1 MINIILAWLIVPFVP
16 FLFWGDLANAIPQ
29 NEIYG
34 LISSEKRTQI
44 ERVLGQED
52 KDKKPFTGDPDCPAG
67 SSLLSEN
74 VYASGFLPV
83 KKDDYQN
90 LKLWAGSSVA
100 IDVDSGTVLHFDNA
114 KKRTQ
119 IASLTKMMTAIL
131 TIENIKDLE
140 KETVT
145 IPKGIVSIPGTIVGC
160 PRTGF
165 CTSNRLYVGEKVK
178 AIDLLKAMLM
188 NSANDA
194 AYSLAVHI
202 AGSEE
207 KFVEMMNEKAK
218 SLGLS
223 DTNFCTASGLET
235 DGQESECYSSAYD
248 IAKIGSASLGY
259 DLIWNIMKIPEDQFY
274 SADGKYLHV
283 LKNTDLLLGTMPNC
297 LGGKTG
303 FTPMA
308 GKSLLLGITDAGQK
322 HRIISV
328 LLNDENRWEDM
339 RVLNNWIFN
348 NYEWR

>member
-1 MINIILAWLIVPFVP
+1 MIKIIFAILAVPFMPV
-16 FLFWGDLANAIPQ
+16 LFWHDLANDISSK
-29 NEIYG
+29 NIYG
-34 LISSEKRTQI
+34 MLSSENRTKV

-52 KDKKPFTGDPDCPAG
+52 MNKKPFAGDPDCPAG
-67 SSLLSEN
+67 NSLLSDN

-100 IDVDSGTVLHFDNA
+100 IDVDSGAVLHFDNA

-131 TIENIKDLE
+131 VIENIKDLD
-140 KETVT
+140 KEAVA
-145 IPKGIVSIPGTIVGC
+145 IPTEALYIPGTIVGC

-165 CTSNRLYVGEKVK
+165 CPSNRLYAGEKVY

-188 NSANDA
+188 NSANNA

-202 AGSEE
+202 AGSED
-207 KFVEMMNEKAK
+207 KFVDMMNEKAK
-218 SLGLS
+218 ELGLT
-223 DTNFCTASGLET
+223 DTHFCTASGLEI
-235 DGQESECYSSAYD
+235 DGQENECYSSAYD

-259 DLIWNIMKIPEDQFY
+259 DLIWNIMKIPEGQFY
-274 SADGKYLHV
+274 STDGKFMHV
-283 LKNTDLLLGTMPNC
+283 LKNTDLLLGTTPNC

-308 GKSLLLGITDAGQK
+308 GKSLLLGLTDAGQK
-322 HRIISV
+322 HRVISV

-339 RVLNNWIFN
+339 RILNSWIFS
-348 NYEWR
+348 NYEWK

>member
-1 MINIILAWLIVPFVP
+1 MLQIIFTIIAIPFIP
-16 FLFWGDLANAIPQ
+16 LMFWGDLANSIPK
-29 NEIYG
+29 NEIYRM
-34 LISSEKRTQI
+34 ISSEKRTQI
-44 ERVLGQED
+44 EKVLGQED
-52 KDKKPFTGDPDCPAG
+52 KNKKPFTGDPDCPVG

-100 IDVDSGTVLHFDNA
+100 IDVDSGAVLHFDNA

-131 TIENIKDLE
+131 VIENIKDLE
-140 KETVT
+140 NEVVT
-145 IPKGIVSIPGTIVGC
+145 IPKGIVNIPGTIVGC
-160 PRTGF
+160 PRTGY
-165 CTSNRLYVGEKVK
+165 CLSNRLYVGEKVK

-188 NSANDA
+188 NSANDS
-194 AYSLAVHI
+194 AYSLAAHI

-207 KFVEMMNEKAK
+207 KFVSMMNEKAK

-223 DTNFCTASGLET
+223 DTKFCTASGLEI

-259 DLIWNIMKIPEDQFY
+259 DLIWDIMKIPEGQFY
-274 SADGKYLHV
+274 STDGKYMHV
-283 LKNTDLLLGTMPNC
+283 LKNTDLLLGTTPNC

-308 GKSLLLGITDAGQK
+308 GKSLLLGLTDAGQK
-322 HRIISV
+322 HRVISV

-339 RVLNNWIFN
+339 RILNNWIFS
-348 NYEWR
+348 NYEWK

>member
-1 MINIILAWLIVPFVP
+1 MIKIIFAWLALPFVP
-16 FLFWGDLANAIPQ
+16 FMFWKDLANSVSQ
-29 NEIYG
+29 RDIYG
-34 LISSEKRTQI
+34 MLSSENRTKV

-52 KDKKPFTGDPDCPAG
+52 VNKKPFTGDPDCPAD
-67 SSLLSEN
+67 SVLSN
-74 VYASGFLPV
+74 SVYASGFLPV
-83 KKDDYQN
+83 KKDDYKN

-100 IDVDSGTVLHFDNA
+100 IDVDSGVVLHSDNA

-119 IASLTKMMTAIL
+119 IASLTKMMTAVL
-131 TIENIKDLE
+131 TIENIKDLN
-140 KETVT
+140 KEVVAIPREAAYIEGTV
-145 IPKGIVSIPGTIVGC
+145 VGC

-165 CTSNRLYVGEKVK
+165 CPSNRLYTGEKVY

-194 AYSLAVHI
+194 AFSLAVHI
-202 AGSEE
+202 AGSQD

-218 SLGLS
+218 NLGLT
-223 DTNFCTASGLET
+223 DTHFCTASGLEIEGRE
-235 DGQESECYSSAYD
+235 DQCYSSAYD

-274 SADGKYLHV
+274 STDGKYMHV
-283 LKNTDLLLGTMPNC
+283 LKNTDLLLGTTPNC

-308 GKSLLLGITDAGQK
+308 GKSLLLGLTDAGQK
-322 HRIISV
+322 HRVISV

-339 RVLNNWIFN
+339 KILNNWIFN
-348 NYEWR
+348 NYEWK

>member
-1 MINIILAWLIVPFVP
+1 MIKIIFAWLAVPFVP
-16 FLFWGDLANAIPQ
+16 FLFWGDLANTVPK

-34 LISSEKRTQI
+34 MISPEKRTQI

-52 KDKKPFTGDPDCPAG
+52 KSKQPFTGDPDCPAG
-67 SSLLSEN
+67 NSLLSEN

-83 KKDDYQN
+83 KKDDYQD

-131 TIENIKDLE
+131 AIENIKDLN
-140 KETVT
+140 KEIVT
-145 IPKGIVSIPGTIVGC
+145 IPSEAMLIQGTIVGC

-165 CTSNRLYVGEKVK
+165 CPSNRLYAGEKVY

-188 NSANDA
+188 NSANNA

-202 AGSEE
+202 AGSED
-207 KFVEMMNEKAK
+207 KFVDMMNEKAK
-218 SLGLS
+218 ELGLT
-223 DTNFCTASGLET
+223 DTHFCTASGLEI
-235 DGQESECYSSAYD
+235 DGQENECYSSAYD
-248 IAKIGSASLGY
+248 VAKIGAASLGY
-259 DLIWNIMKIPEDQFY
+259 DLIWDIMKIPEGQFY
-274 SADGKYLHV
+274 STDGKYMHV
-283 LKNTDLLLGTMPNC
+283 LKNTDLLLGTTPNC

-308 GKSLLLGITDAGQK
+308 GKSLLLGLTDAGQK
-322 HRIISV
+322 HRVISV

-339 RVLNNWIFN
+339 KTLNSWIFN
-348 NYEWR
+348 NYVWK

>member
-1 MINIILAWLIVPFVP
+1 ML
-16 FLFWGDLANAIPQ
+16 
-29 NEIYG
+29 
-34 LISSEKRTQI
+34 SSENRTKV
-44 ERVLGQED
+44 EKVLGQED
-52 KDKKPFTGDPDCPAG
+52 VNKKAFTGDPDCPAG
-67 SSLLSEN
+67 NSLLSDN

-100 IDVDSGTVLHFDNA
+100 VDVDSGTVLHFDNA

-131 TIENIKDLE
+131 VIENIKDLD
-140 KETVT
+140 KEVVA
-145 IPKGIVSIPGTIVGC
+145 IPTEALYIPGTIVGC

-165 CTSNRLYVGEKVK
+165 CPSNRLYAGEKVY
-178 AIDLLKAMLM
+178 AMDLLKAMLM
-188 NSANDA
+188 NSANNA

-207 KFVEMMNEKAK
+207 KFVDMMNEKAK
-218 SLGLS
+218 SLGLA
-223 DTNFCTASGLET
+223 DTHFCTASGLEI

-248 IAKIGSASLGY
+248 IAKIGAASLGY
-259 DLIWNIMKIPEDQFY
+259 DLIWDIMKIPEGQFY
-274 SADGKYLHV
+274 STDGKFMHV
-283 LKNTDLLLGTMPNC
+283 LKNTDLLLGTTPNC

-308 GKSLLLGITDAGQK
+308 GKSLLLGLTDAGQK
-322 HRIISV
+322 HRVISV

-339 RVLNNWIFN
+339 RILNNWIFS
-348 NYEWR
+348 NYEWK

>member
-1 MINIILAWLIVPFVP
+1 MIKIIFAWLAAPFVP
-16 FLFWGDLANAIPQ
+16 FLFWGDMAKTIPQ

-52 KDKKPFTGDPDCPAG
+52 KNKQPFIGDPDCPAG
-67 SSLLSEN
+67 SSLLSDN

-100 IDVDSGTVLHFDNA
+100 IDVDSGAVLHFDNA

-131 TIENIKDLE
+131 VIENIKDLD
-140 KETVT
+140 KEVVT
-145 IPKGIVSIPGTIVGC
+145 IPTEALYIPGTIVGC

-165 CTSNRLYVGEKVK
+165 CPSNRLYAGEKVY
-178 AIDLLKAMLM
+178 AMDLLKAMLM
-188 NSANDA
+188 NSANNA

-207 KFVEMMNEKAK
+207 KFVNMMNEKTK
-218 SLGLS
+218 ELGLT
-223 DTNFCTASGLET
+223 DTHFCTASGLEI
-235 DGQESECYSSAYD
+235 DGRENECYSSAYD

-259 DLIWNIMKIPEDQFY
+259 DLIWDIMKIPEDQFY
-274 SADGKYLHV
+274 STDGKYMHV
-283 LKNTDLLLGTMPNC
+283 LKNTDLLLDTTPNC

-308 GKSLLLGITDAGQK
+308 GKSLLLGLTDAGQK
-322 HRIISV
+322 HRVISV

-339 RVLNNWIFN
+339 RVLNSWIFS
-348 NYEWR
+348 NYEWK

>member
-1 MINIILAWLIVPFVP
+1 MIQVIFTWLAMPFVP
-16 FLFWGDLANAIPQ
+16 FLFWGDLADNIPQ

-34 LISSEKRTQI
+34 MISSEKRTQI

-52 KDKKPFTGDPDCPAG
+52 ENKKPFTGDPDCPVG

-131 TIENIKDLE
+131 VIENIKDLDN
-140 KETVT
+140 ETVT
-145 IPKGIVSIPGTIVGC
+145 ITKGILTIPGTIVGC

-165 CTSNRLYVGEKVK
+165 CPSNRLYVGEKVK
-178 AIDLLKAMLM
+178 AMDLLKAMLM

-207 KFVEMMNEKAK
+207 KFVDMMNDKAR
-218 SLGLS
+218 SLGLN
-223 DTNFCTASGLET
+223 DTSFCTASGLEI
-235 DGQESECYSSAYD
+235 DGEEDRCYSSAYD
-248 IAKIGSASLGY
+248 IAKIGATSLGY
-259 DLIWNIMKIPEDQFY
+259 DLIWNIMKTPEGQFY
-274 SADGKYLHV
+274 STDGKYLHV
-283 LKNTDLLLGTMPNC
+283 LKNTDLLLGTTPNC

-328 LLNDENRWEDM
+328 LLNDEDRWEDM
-339 RVLNNWIFN
+339 RVLNNWIFS